1 MCPELRACFPT
12 EGIKKELTFAIST
25 QSQWHGWKSV
35 RTPTMMILLKLVS
48 KCNMISI
55 KIPTGFFFFIGAE
68 WVGWDQLIE
77 KKASRAGMGG
87 EGDC

>member
-1 MCPELRACFPT
+1 
-12 EGIKKELTFAIST
+12 
-25 QSQWHGWKSV
+25 
-35 RTPTMMILLKLVS
+35 MMILLKLVS
-48 KCNMISI
+48 KCNIISI